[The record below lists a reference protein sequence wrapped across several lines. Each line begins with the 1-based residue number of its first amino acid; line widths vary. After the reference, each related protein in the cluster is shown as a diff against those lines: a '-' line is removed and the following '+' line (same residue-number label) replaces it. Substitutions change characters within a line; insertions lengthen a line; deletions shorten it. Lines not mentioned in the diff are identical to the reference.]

1 MTQPPVS
8 FFEQVNRNFERA
20 AALTGHPRGLLD
32 IIKTCNSV
40 YHFTF
45 PLERDNGEVEV
56 IHAWRAE
63 HSHHKLPTK
72 GGIRYSLD
80 VNEDEV
86 MALAALMTYKCAVVD
101 APFGGA
107 KGGIRI
113 DAKKYGKRELERI
126 TRRYAFELVKK
137 NFIGPGIDVPAPD
150 FGTGPRE
157 MAWIVDTYTALSPD
171 KLEGAA
177 CVTGK
182 PIAQGGIRGRTEATG
197 RGVAFVTREVCG
209 VGEDMAELGLSKG
222 IEGKRVVI
230 QGLGNVGSY
239 TATFLQSMGAVIVGL
254 IEFDGALHDPRGLD
268 AAAIVKQWDGL
279 PRGEK
284 SIHKLVLPEGIRRLT
299 QTAEALELD
308 CDILIP
314 AALEN
319 QITEENAPRI
329 QAKIIVE
336 AANGPVTSGAS
347 ELLEQRGVLIV
358 PDHYANAGGVLVSY
372 FEWLK
377 NLAHV
382 RFGRME
388 KRFEE
393 EAYRKILDAVGT
405 RTGKPFTEQEIR
417 DLAHGRDEAALV
429 HSGLEDT
436 MGTAYHRLREI
447 RARNQGKAD
456 LRTAAFI
463 DAIDKIAICYQDLGI
478 FP

>member
-1 MTQPPVS
+1 MANQNVS
-8 FFEQVNRNFERA
+8 FFDQVNRNFERA
-20 AALTGHPRGLLD
+20 AALTSHPRGLLD
-32 IIKTCNSV
+32 IIKNCNSV

-80 VNEDEV
+80 VSEDEV

-113 DAKKYGKRELERI
+113 DGNAYNKHELERI
-126 TRRYAFELVKK
+126 TRRYTFELVKK

-150 FGTGPRE
+150 FGTGARE
-157 MAWIVDTYTALSPD
+157 MAWIVDTYTALAND

-182 PIAQGGIRGRTEATG
+182 PLAQGGIRGREEATG
-197 RGVAFVTREVCG
+197 RGVAFVTREVCA
-209 VGEDMAELGLSKG
+209 VEEDMRSLGLSKG
-222 IEGKRVVI
+222 IKGKRVIV

-239 TATFLQSMGAVIVGL
+239 TATFLQEMEATIVGL
-254 IEFDGALHDPRGLD
+254 LEFDGALYDPKGLD
-268 AAAIVKQWDGL
+268 AAAIVKQWRDQ
-279 PRGEK
+279 PRREK
-284 SIHKLVLPEGIRRLT
+284 SLHKLVLPESVQKLSKA
-299 QTAEALELD
+299 AEGLELD

-319 QITEENAPRI
+319 QITAANAPRI
-329 QAKIIVE
+329 KAKIIVE
-336 AANGPVTSGAS
+336 GANGPTTSEAS
-347 ELLEQRGVLIV
+347 EMLDQRGVLVV

-388 KRFEE
+388 RRFEE
-393 EAYRKILDAVGT
+393 QAYQRILNSISV
-405 RTGKPFTEQEIR
+405 RTGKSFTEDEMQA
-417 DLAHGRDEAALV
+417 LAHGADEADLV
-429 HSGLEDT
+429 KSGLEDT
-436 MGTAYHRLREI
+436 MGPAYHRLRDLHIKHEV
-447 RARNQGKAD
+447 D

-463 DAIDKIAICYQDLGI
+463 DAIDKIATCYENLGI